1 MLAGASTTPASAPG
15 PDPRLEGLREQLS
28 SYEALCAELGS
39 TPTQVALA
47 WVLSNPVTSAAI
59 VGPASIAQLDAD
71 VDALATHLDPATMQ
85 ALDEIFPGPGE
96 APQSYA
102 W

>member
-1 MLAGASTTPASAPG
+1 M
-15 PDPRLEGLREQLS
+15 
-28 SYEALCAELGS
+28 
-39 TPTQVALA
+39 
-47 WVLSNPVTSAAI
+47 
-59 VGPASIAQLDAD
+59 AQLDAD
-71 VDALATHLDPATMQ
+71 LDALATHLEPATMH

>member
-1 MLAGASTTPASAPG
+1 M
-15 PDPRLEGLREQLS
+15 
-28 SYEALCAELGS
+28 
-39 TPTQVALA
+39 
-47 WVLSNPVTSAAI
+47 AI
-59 VGPASIAQLDAD
+59 VGPATVGKLNAD
-71 VDALATHLDPATMQ
+71 LAALTTHFEPATMQ